1 MQSGCIQKERTLTEY
16 GKEKRKKQ
24 AVFRFGLVLLNIVL
38 VLTAVVVSL
47 RYSSNIQDKQKQQKL
62 SAFCST
68 IESMKQISG
77 NYLQMELN
85 YAKDWAKYIDE
96 KGMTMDEALA
106 YIKQANHQKDR
117 YAHIVDMDTYN
128 AYSTCERDGR
138 SLHQR
143 TLGDGNRMSG
153 RLSGRNRRCRLDGPG
168 RPRHR
173 RSHQ

>member
-1 MQSGCIQKERTLTEY
+1 M
-16 GKEKRKKQ
+16 EKKREKKQ

-47 RYSSNIQDKQKQQKL
+47 RYSNNIQDKQKQQKL

-106 YIKQANHQKDR
+106 YIKQANH
-117 YAHIVDMDTYN
+117 
-128 AYSTCERDGR
+128 
-138 SLHQR
+138 
-143 TLGDGNRMSG
+143 
-153 RLSGRNRRCRLDGPG
+153 
-168 RPRHR
+168 
-173 RSHQ
+173 